1 MESCDGKGEVDSIQ
15 PGVPVGEFFA
25 DVWGEGGDNAIV
37 EAVDPAVDGDV
48 LSACPSVFDDGG
60 ARDMAGLGE
69 HAEFAESVGGGVR
82 RKCVEFLA
90 VRAMKAADA
99 GEPVVDDAVAEVF
112 EGGDHATA
120 AVVAADDHMTNLEN
134 IDRVLQDS
142 EQVEIGFG
150 DDIGDV
156 AVDEYFAGCEAGD
169 LVGGHAAVGATDP
182 EVLGGLLV
190 GEFAKERRVFGFD
203 RGGPVAVFFQEVGEC
218 VHRGLAVIQAV
229 WRMGVHHGF
238 GW

>member
-1 MESCDGKGEVDSIQ
+1 MIFSLIQ
-15 PGVPVGEFFA
+15 LGVPVVEFFA
-25 DVWGEGGDNAIV
+25 DVRDEGFDDAVV
-37 EAVDPAVDGDV
+37 EAVDPAVDGD
-48 LSACPSVFDDGG
+48 LLATCPGVFDDGG
-60 ARDMAGLGE
+60 ACDMAGLGE
-69 HAEFAESVGGGVR
+69 HIEFAESVGGGLG
-82 RKCVEFLA
+82 RKGVEFIA
-90 VRAMKAADA
+90 VGAVEAADA
-99 GEPVVDDAVAEVF
+99 REPVVDDAVAEVF

-120 AVVAADDHMTNLEN
+120 AVVAADDHMADLED

-150 DDIGDV
+150 DDIGNI

-169 LVGGHAAVGATDP
+169 LVGGHAAIGATDP

-190 GEFAKERRVFGFD
+190 GEFGKERRIFGFD

-218 VHRGLAVIQAV
+218 VHRGLGLIQAV